1 MIEQN
6 TAIEVAEQIWRS
18 STCQSRHVVVT
29 EKREYSLQFE
39 AIWESQFASA
49 ASVRLSMNCG
59 LARQPWRA

>member
-6 TAIEVAEQIWRS
+6 TALEVAEQIWRS
-18 STCQSRHVVVT
+18 STCQSRHVVTQVT

-49 ASVRLSMNCG
+49 ASVRLSMN
-59 LARQPWRA
+59 AA

>member
-6 TAIEVAEQIWRS
+6 TAIAIAEQIWRS
-18 STCQSRHVVVT
+18 STCQSRHVVTQVT

-49 ASVRLSMNCG
+49 ASVRLSMN
-59 LARQPWRA
+59 AA

>member
-6 TAIEVAEQIWRS
+6 TALEVAEQIWRS
-18 STCQSRHVVVT
+18 STCQSRHVVTLVT

-49 ASVRLSMNCG
+49 ASVRLSMN
-59 LARQPWRA
+59 AA